1 MEATCSQ
8 GQKMVMPLIQST
20 DHLDQRGCHHLRQMA
35 DRGHRLV
42 VGFNLQLHHPR
53 TNFAQKINQ
62 RFDQVEVSWKRDFE
76 STGLGLALVKALML
90 QHDGDVSIT
99 SEVGVGTTV
108 TCHFPPRRT
117 LNLPRESGYAA

>member
-1 MEATCSQ
+1 MGVKYTLEGSITAAAR
-8 GQKMVMPLIQST
+8 VRRDQSLEFSIT
-20 DHLDQRGCHHLRQMA
+20 DSGIGMSKVELE
-35 DRGHRLV
+35 
-42 VGFNLQLHHPR
+42 
-53 TNFAQKINQ
+53 KINQ